1 MFLGL
6 IGILISLWAL
16 AVEIVIG
23 FSAFTIDGRIVG
35 IVAPIVTV
43 LFFVS
48 VIGTLIRLKWAIK
61 LNIILALPFIIL
73 MLYTQFT
80 PRMLLTEYNALSLFG
95 KIATRMP
102 ALLFG
107 VLIFTLCYYLPLI
120 IISKKL
126 ISDQRKKMGDGPQS
140 ATPSK

>member
-1 MFLGL
+1 MGL

-95 KIATRMP
+95 KMAPRRP

-107 VLIFTLCYYLPLI
+107 VLIFTLC
-120 IISKKL
+120 
-126 ISDQRKKMGDGPQS
+126 
-140 ATPSK
+140 